1 MAPFEVDA
9 RSSPLSP
16 FSLPSLDRVTNPSNG
31 ARIRIVVAH
40 SFNSHA
46 GDRRPSMVQRPKRRQ
61 RLALKEAE
69 SHVDQSPSDN
79 ATTLL
84 PFIYQSKSI

>member
-46 GDRRPSMVQRPKRRQ
+46 GDRRRPSMVHP
-61 RLALKEAE
+61 A
-69 SHVDQSPSDN
+69 SPLS
-79 ATTLL
+79 A
-84 PFIYQSKSI
+84 

>member
-9 RSSPLSP
+9 RSSSPLSP

-46 GDRRPSMVQRPKRRQ
+46 ADRRPSMVHP
-61 RLALKEAE
+61 A
-69 SHVDQSPSDN
+69 SP
-79 ATTLL
+79 L
-84 PFIYQSKSI
+84 PLPLPLSA

>member
-46 GDRRPSMVQRPKRRQ
+46 GDRRPTMVHP
-61 RLALKEAE
+61 A
-69 SHVDQSPSDN
+69 SP
-79 ATTLL
+79 LL
-84 PFIYQSKSI
+84 FLSLRVIG